1 MTDAFGLS
9 QTGSPMADWKQSA
22 LRQYIQTHFQPT
34 QTQANPSWV
43 NSVSLQAHGD
53 GMLVVGFPHTYFQ
66 DWFEQF
72 LQKDFESFVLDNFPG
87 ISGFVYQSQNHCQP
101 SQDRIFPPFPGEQSH
116 TFQRFVHNAKNQQ
129 HVVTAQALTRQVRW
143 PTTPMLICGPNG
155 CGKSHFLLAIANDL
169 VSTFQSGPVVVLAWK
184 DLQNFSRLAEE
195 DKEKARNELHTAKA
209 LLIDDVHR
217 VEGSPSLQS
226 ELVHVHDALEEVGT
240 PMVFTC
246 LDQLPDSENF
256 QPKLRSRLEGGLIL
270 HLKTPDLDT
279 RILHVRKEN
288 EQRGLDLSE
297 GDQLALARQC
307 PDFQSIHQVLL
318 RLGAQKNGPSF
329 QRQDMSTCIAQSQTH
344 KPQPLSCREIV
355 SRVAKHFSMPAEEVL
370 SHRRQQRAVL
380 ARQIA
385 IYICRSLHDVSYT
398 QLGALFGGRNH
409 SSIIYAYKKIQ
420 SLQKERP
427 EIKSQVQTIMKQCA
441 DNSQKTKNEL

>member
-1 MTDAFGLS
+1 
-9 QTGSPMADWKQSA
+9 MADWNQNA

-43 NSVSLQAHGD
+43 NSVSLQAGGD

-72 LQKDFESFVLDNFPG
+72 LKKDFESFVVNNFPG

-101 SQDRIFPPFPGEQSH
+101 SKDRIFPPFQGEESR
-116 TFQRFVHNAKNQQ
+116 TFQRIIHNAKNRQQ
-129 HVVTAQALTRQVRW
+129 VVTAQALTRQVRW
-143 PTTPMLICGPNG
+143 PTTPMLICGPYG

-169 VSTFQSGPVVVLAWK
+169 ISTFQSGPVVVLAWEE
-184 DLQNFSRLAEE
+184 LQNFSRLPEE
-195 DKEKARNELHTAKA
+195 DKERGRNELHTAKA

-217 VEGSPSLQS
+217 IESSPSLQS
-226 ELVHVHDALEEVGT
+226 ELVYVHDALEEVGT

-246 LDQLPDSENF
+246 LDQLPDSENL

-270 HLKTPDLDT
+270 HLKAPDLDT
-279 RILHVRKEN
+279 RIQHVRQET

-297 GDQLALARQC
+297 GDQLSLARQC
-307 PDFQSIHQVLL
+307 PDFQSMHQVLF
-318 RLGAQKNGPSF
+318 RLAAQKNGPSPH
-329 QRQDMSTCIAQSQTH
+329 RQDMATYIAQTENH

-355 SRVAKHFSMPAEEVL
+355 SRVAKHFSMPVEEVL

-385 IYICRSLHDVSYT
+385 IFICRSLHDVSYT
-398 QLGALFGGRNH
+398 QLGSLFGGRNH
-409 SSIIYAYKKIQ
+409 SSIIYAFKKIQ

-441 DNSQKTKNEL
+441 DNSDKTRNEP